1 MTLDI
6 KVFSKSLTIDTH
18 YARNPDAFPVNITG
32 SALNFFITDQGG
44 PNKTTFPLTQTSF
57 YTTPDDSYKSGSIN
71 SQSKLIFIENEVAN
85 TYEPVKVD
93 YNTGNYFIS
102 KILNT
107 DNILTSFSNNQTLVY
122 AENTQA
128 SGYAQVVTN
137 YYADNYFIINKRDN
151 TSLVLTQNSNSTTNI
166 YSQNTVSDS
175 YATVTVTYNTDNKF
189 VSGDYETA
197 DDNLPTG
204 TRVIVTTLKNLSSD
218 SADTTAAT
226 VDETEIYEFPI
237 LTTLSTTEYS
247 DNITQKTIVTSKEI
261 SNTIFANTN
270 KQIYIAPLNGTSS
283 YTDNISVKQITATS
297 APTSTSYIN
306 HSVDLYINPDD
317 SINSYTDNITS
328 TQIISKSQPTITSY
342 STANLQFDISNIQNI
357 DLSNVKQKQIEIV
370 SQTDKGA
377 VSKSKADT
385 TSISMFI
392 KNEADVAYFDLNGY
406 ISFKQVTPFN
416 DPIPP
421 SDSTSGGGDTGGG
434 SGGGTG
440 TTTGP
445 IQSWSS

>member
-44 PNKTTFPLTQTSF
+44 TGKYTNNLATASF
-57 YTTPDDSYKSGSIN
+57 YTTPNDTYKTSAIN
-71 SQSKLIFIENEVAN
+71 NQSKLIFIENEVAN
-85 TYEPVKVD
+85 THEPVKVN

-102 KILNT
+102 KVLNT
-107 DNILTSFSNNQTLVY
+107 DNILTNSSNNQSLVY
-122 AENTQA
+122 AENIQA
-128 SGYAQVVTN
+128 SGYAQVTTN
-137 YYADNYFIINKRDN
+137 YYTDSYFISNKRDN
-151 TSLVLTQNSNSTTNI
+151 TSLILTQNSNFTTNI
-166 YSQNTVSDS
+166 YSQNTVSNS
-175 YATVTVTYNTDNKF
+175 YATVTVNYNTDNKF

-226 VDETEIYEFPI
+226 VDETEVYEFPI
-237 LTTLSTTEYS
+237 LTSLSTTEYS
-247 DNITQKTIVTSKEI
+247 DNITQKTIVTNKEI
-261 SNTIFANTN
+261 SNTTFANTN
-270 KQIYIAPLNGTSS
+270 KQIYIAPESGTSS
-283 YTDNISVKQITATS
+283 YSDNITLKQITSTTT
-297 APTSTSYIN
+297 PTATSYIN
-306 HSVDLYINPDD
+306 HNINLYIEPVHGV
-317 SINSYTDNITS
+317 NSYTDNMTS
-328 TQIISKSQPTITSY
+328 AQIISKSQPTITSY
-342 STANLQFDISNIQNI
+342 STANSQINISNTQNI
-357 DLSNVKQKQIEIV
+357 DLSNVKQKQIQII

-385 TSISMFI
+385 TVLSMFI
-392 KNEADVAYFDLNGY
+392 KNQADIAYFDLDGY

-421 SDSTSGGGDTGGG
+421 SDSTTGGGDTGGG
-434 SGGGTG
+434 TGGGTG